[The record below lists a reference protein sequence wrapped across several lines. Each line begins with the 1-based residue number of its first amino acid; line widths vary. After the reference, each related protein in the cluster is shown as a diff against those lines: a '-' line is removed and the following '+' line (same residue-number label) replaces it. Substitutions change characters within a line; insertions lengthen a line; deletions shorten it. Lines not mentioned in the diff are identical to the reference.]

1 MKIQHR
7 AALEVIVG
15 TVAAIGI
22 AMLVSIGL
30 DALLEAYGLRGVLIL
45 MGVVAGGLFM
55 NLIYQIRVSQLK
67 YLDTLNKTVDR

>member
-7 AALEVIVG
+7 AALEVIAG
-15 TVAAIGI
+15 TIAVIGVI
-22 AMLVSIGL
+22 ALVQFGL
-30 DALLEAYGLRGVLIL
+30 EALLEAYGLRGALIL
-45 MGVVAGGLFM
+45 VGCVVGGFFM